1 MNAVNER
8 FEAVDMKVTPDRQ
21 SANLP
26 GDTVR
31 VHEDGKSEVV
41 GSLLLV
47 DMLIVWLRCLLLRTF
62 A

>member
-1 MNAVNER
+1 MPDEAVNGR
-8 FEAVDMKVTPDRQ
+8 FEAVRMKVTPDTQ

-26 GDTVR
+26 GETVR

-47 DMLIVWLRCLLLRTF
+47 DMMVV
-62 A
+62 